1 MPANRIYPN
10 VSDMENIHHTHI
22 DLLAVIEAHCAAS
35 GMSKSGFGASA
46 VGDPRFVDDLRSGR
60 EPRRKTVNRVL
71 EFIASARKQGAA

>member
-1 MPANRIYPN
+1 
-10 VSDMENIHHTHI
+10 MEHIHLPHI

-35 GMSKSGFGASA
+35 GMSKSGFGAMA

-71 EFIASARKQGAA
+71 EFISTARKQSSGAAQ